1 MKNLGEVNFF
11 LGIQLLGYWKNK
23 MIALS
28 QFSYIDKVFEKLAMQ
43 DSNKGGQPSRFGI
56 VLSLDDYPKTS
67 KEKEYIEKGSLC
79 FGYWNFCMYDMLC
92 TTTDKDLR
100 KSIFVLVYLIFVLT
114 PECG

>member
-1 MKNLGEVNFF
+1 MKNLGEANFV
-11 LGIQLLGYWKNK
+11 LGIQLLGFWKNK

-43 DSNKGGQPSRFGI
+43 DSNEGGQPSRFGI

-79 FGYWNFCMYDMLC
+79 FGYWNFSIYGMLC
-92 TTTDKDLR
+92 N
-100 KSIFVLVYLIFVLT
+100 
-114 PECG
+114 